1 MFSRSRQ
8 NRCQR
13 REREAR
19 LRPSRSAV
27 FLEKLLCA
35 ESPEHNFYYGK
46 MCSGYLSL
54 MIRAVLRLS
63 VFFRVGRAWPARLF
77 LKSVHFES
85 AHSADKSSANK
96 HSFLSPYHMC
106 AILRDLASHYIG
118 TRDCEPPRI
127 EKTILDS
134 SLIPRFPSRFL
145 RCGSVSRTRS
155 QPPPTFC
162 SYINRPTRA
171 SLKKLLRRP

>member
-1 MFSRSRQ
+1 
-8 NRCQR
+8 
-13 REREAR
+13 
-19 LRPSRSAV
+19 
-27 FLEKLLCA
+27 
-35 ESPEHNFYYGK
+35 
-46 MCSGYLSL
+46 

-134 SLIPRFPSRFL
+134 SLSTHPSTLDLHPGFY
-145 RCGSVSRTRS
+145 VVAQSRELEVNDS
-155 QPPPTFC
+155 
-162 SYINRPTRA
+162 
-171 SLKKLLRRP
+171 SLLLKYKPSNSGVAQKLLSALYRYVSSRDD